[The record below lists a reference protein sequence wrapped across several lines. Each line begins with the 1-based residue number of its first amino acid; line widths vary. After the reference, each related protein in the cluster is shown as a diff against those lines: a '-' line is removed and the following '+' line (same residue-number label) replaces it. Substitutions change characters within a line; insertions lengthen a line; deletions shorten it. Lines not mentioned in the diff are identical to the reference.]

1 MSERTHTVFVL
12 RISRDEG
19 RRLTGIVE
27 RVSTGQKVRVQHLED
42 LCAVI
47 SQMVETTLDD
57 V

>member
-27 RVSTGQKVRVQHLED
+27 RVSTAQKVRVQHLED

-57 V
+57 A

>member
-57 V
+57 A